1 MSVNPS
7 SSIHAAFDELR
18 APLFCLELANNHQG
32 SVDHGMRTID
42 AFADVARCTRAEVM
56 LKLQLRQL
64 DSFLH
69 PADRRGFPD
78 GPLSTHTRRFLD
90 TVLTAEEFARL
101 VQHARSAGLRPYATP
116 FDEASVDRCLEFGF
130 DMIKIASCSAY
141 DWPLLQKIARTRL
154 PVICSVAGLGLN
166 EIDDVVD
173 FFSGARCP
181 LALMHCV
188 AAYPTSVEDLQLDQ
202 IRQLA
207 ARYAGVPVG
216 YSGHERPSD
225 LFVAGLALAKGARI
239 LERHVGVPTES
250 KPLNAYSL
258 TPEQT
263 EAWIREAQRADVACA
278 NDSPRRA
285 VPGER
290 ESLQSLRRGIYAR
303 RTIPSGATVTEAD
316 VFLAMPCLEGQFHA
330 GKLRE
335 VVGSFAPINQVY
347 VNMPLGLSMPTEMPK
362 ALLLAS
368 IAARVKELL
377 AEARIELDVSSRIE
391 LSHQYGFDRFF
402 EYGAVI
408 IDVVN
413 RDYCKK
419 LIVQFPGQQHPA
431 HRHLK
436 KEETFQII
444 AGSLH
449 LTLDGKSRTLRSG
462 ETQLVERG
470 VMHSFR
476 SDEGVIFE
484 EISTTHVNGDSTY
497 QDPSIPSDPAVRKTP
512 VALW

>member
-1 MSVNPS
+1 MSANLSTSAPFR
-7 SSIHAAFDELR
+7 FDEQR

-32 SVDHGMRTID
+32 SVEHGMRIID
-42 AFADVARCTRAEVM
+42 AFADVARRSGAEVM
-56 LKLQLRQL
+56 LKLQLRHL

-69 PADRRGFPD
+69 PADRRGD
-78 GPLSTHTRRFLD
+78 ADEPLSAHTRRFLD
-90 TVLTAEEFARL
+90 TALMAEEFAQL
-101 VQHARSAGLRPYATP
+101 VQHARSKGLRPYATP
-116 FDEASVDRCLEFGF
+116 FDEPSVDRCLECGF
-130 DMIKIASCSAY
+130 EVIKIASCSAY
-141 DWPLLQKIARTRL
+141 DWPLLQKVARARV
-154 PVICSVAGLGLN
+154 PVICSVAGLALN

-173 FFSGARCP
+173 FFGGARCP

-207 ARYAGVPVG
+207 ARYPGVPVG
-216 YSGHERPSD
+216 YSGHERPAE
-225 LFVAGLALAKGARI
+225 LFVVGLALAKGARM

-250 KPLNAYSL
+250 TPLNAYSL

-278 NDSPRRA
+278 NGSPRRA

-335 VVGSFAPINQVY
+335 VVGSFAPIDHVY
-347 VNMPLGLSMPTEMPK
+347 VNMPLGLSVPTQLPK

-377 AEARIELDVSSRIE
+377 ADARIELDVTSRVE

-402 EYGAVI
+402 EHGAVI
-408 IDVVN
+408 IDIVN

-444 AGSLH
+444 IGSLQ
-449 LTLDGKSRTLRSG
+449 LMLDGKSRLLQSG

-470 VMHSFR
+470 VMHSFS

-484 EISTTHVNGDSTY
+484 EISTTHVQGDSVY
-497 QDPSIPSDPAVRKTP
+497 EDSAIPSDPGLRKT
-512 VALW
+512 ALAL